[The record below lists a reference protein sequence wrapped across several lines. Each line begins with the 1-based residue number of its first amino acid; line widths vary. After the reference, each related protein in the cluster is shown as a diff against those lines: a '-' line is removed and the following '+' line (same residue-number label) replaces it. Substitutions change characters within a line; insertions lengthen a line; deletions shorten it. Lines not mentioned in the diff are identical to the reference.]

1 MSGETIKQLALS
13 MKVPVDRLLTQ
24 LGQAGMSFSDP
35 EQVISSTEKMKLLGF
50 LRRSHGK
57 DAPAEGE
64 SDSPRQITLKRSTRG
79 ELKLPTAG
87 GRGATAAKT
96 VNVEVR
102 AKRTYV
108 KRSVIAEEAN
118 GDVEREDAVRKLQ
131 ESHEQREHEE
141 AERAESDRLR
151 QEEAQQR
158 AEEAQQRAEEA
169 QRQQEAEAEQRRQ
182 QAQAEAAAQANAQQ
196 AADPGH
202 ASVPAAESVSAPV
215 AAEPTG
221 KGKAPVAEPTPPQR
235 VDHSVFGMIVPTIH
249 EPRRR
254 EKKVVITPAPVVA
267 PVRPA
272 APAAAAPAAS
282 TGAPNRAGGAG
293 STGAPHRAGGAASTG
308 APNRAGGNA
317 PANAGAGAP
326 NANANKP
333 RHGRDR
339 DEGPGGKRFAGGEL
353 HLSDAD
359 RARRSNKRGKPG
371 KGSGREVSRGG
382 SSSASAGAHGFSRPT
397 APVVREVVVGDNNV
411 VADLAQKMAVKGS
424 EVVKAL
430 FKMGV
435 MATINQTID
444 HDTAVLVIEELG
456 HTPVAA
462 SENNAEATLAA
473 HTQNAELEGEKK
485 PRPPVVTIMGHVD
498 HGKTSLLDYIRRTK
512 VASGE
517 AGGITQHIGAY
528 HVETPKGVI
537 TFLDTPGHAA
547 FTSMRARGA
556 QSTDI
561 VVLVVAADDGV
572 MPQTAEAV
580 QHARAAKVP
589 IIVALNKMDKTDANP
604 DHVKQ
609 GLGNLQVI
617 PEEWGGDTPFVPVS
631 AKTGMGIEALLDA
644 ISVQAE
650 VMELKAVEDGPAS
663 GVVIESSL
671 DRGRGPVATVLVQ
684 QGTLK
689 RGDFVVCGI
698 EYGRM
703 RALIDEGGKQVQ
715 EAGPSIPV
723 QVLGLS
729 GVPESGDDFVVV
741 ADERLA
747 REVAAERH
755 LKRRETRMVSKA
767 NRLEDIMALMSQG
780 VEQQTLNILV
790 KADVQGSVQALRESL
805 SQIGNENVKV
815 NVIAAGVGG
824 ITESDATLAA
834 ASKALVIGFNVR
846 ADASARKVID
856 TSGLDVRYFSIIYD
870 VIDQVKQAASGLL
883 GKEVH
888 EEIIGVAQV
897 REVFRSSKFGAVAGC
912 MIIEGTVKRSK
923 PIRVLRDNTVVFQGE
938 LESLRRFKEL
948 VDEVRNGM
956 ECGIAVKQYND
967 VKVGDQIECFER
979 IEVARTL

>member
-1 MSGETIKQLALS
+1 MSDVTIKQLAQVLG
-13 MKVPVDRLLTQ
+13 MPVDKLLTQ
-24 LGQAGMSFSDP
+24 LGEAGMKFSDS
-35 EQVISSTEKMKLLGF
+35 EQVISSTEKVKLLGF
-50 LRRSHGK
+50 LRRTHGK
-57 DAPAEGE
+57 VDAAPEADD
-64 SDSPRQITLKRSTRG
+64 SSPRQITLKRRKIS
-79 ELKLPTAG
+79 ELKVATPG
-87 GRGATAAKT
+87 GRGAPSSAKT

-108 KRSVIAEEAN
+108 KRSVIAEEASAEP
-118 GDVEREDAVRKLQ
+118 EREDALRKLH
-131 ESHEQREHEE
+131 ESQQQREHEE
-141 AERAESDRLR
+141 TERADVDRR
-151 QEEAQQR
+151 RHEEARLR
-158 AEEAQQRAEEA
+158 AEEDAR
-169 QRQQEAEAEQRRQ
+169 REAEAERARLE
-182 QAQAEAAAQANAQQ
+182 AIAAAEAAAAEAEAEEQPVEEDAPESIEAETVES
-196 AADPGH
+196 DDK
-202 ASVPAAESVSAPV
+202 ASPEASSV
-215 AAEPTG
+215 
-221 KGKAPVAEPTPPQR
+221 QR
-235 VDHSVFGMIVPTIH
+235 IDQKSLGMILPRIH
-249 EPRRR
+249 EPRKR
-254 EKKVVITPAPVVA
+254 EKKPVVA
-267 PVRPA
+267 PV
-272 APAAAAPAAS
+272 AAAPA
-282 TGAPNRAGGAG
+282 P
-293 STGAPHRAGGAASTG
+293 
-308 APNRAGGNA
+308 A
-317 PANAGAGAP
+317 PAPAPSAGDANRGGKARHGA
-326 NANANKP
+326 
-333 RHGRDR
+333 GRDR
-339 DEGPGGKRFAGGEL
+339 DEGPGGKRFAAGEL
-353 HLSDAD
+353 HLSEAD
-359 RARRSNKRGKPG
+359 RARRSSKRGKPG
-371 KGSGREVSRGG
+371 KGAGREMTRGG
-382 SSSASAGAHGFSRPT
+382 GPAAGGAHAFSRPT
-397 APVVREVVVGDNNV
+397 APVVREVVVGDANV
-411 VADLAQKMAVKGS
+411 VAELAQKMAVKGS

-444 HDTAVLVIEELG
+444 HDTAVLVVEELG
-456 HTPVAA
+456 HTPVDA
-462 SENNAEATLAA
+462 NQNDAESALAA
-473 HTQNAELEGEKK
+473 HTQNAELDGERST
-485 PRPPVVTIMGHVD
+485 RPPVVTIMGHVD

-572 MPQTAEAV
+572 MPQTIEAV

-589 IIVALNKMDKTDANP
+589 LIVAVNKMDKSDANP

-609 GLGNLQVI
+609 GLGNLEVI

-631 AKTGMGIEALLDA
+631 AKTGMGIDDLLDA

-650 VMELKAVEDGPAS
+650 VMELTAVHDGPAS
-663 GVVIESSL
+663 GVVIESAL

-703 RALIDEGGKQVQ
+703 RALVDETGKTVQ

-729 GVPESGDDFVVV
+729 GVPEAGDDFVAV

-747 REVAAERH
+747 REVAAERQ

-767 NRLEDIMALMSQG
+767 NRLEDIMAQMGQAT
-780 VEQQTLNILV
+780 EQQTLNILV

-834 ASKALVIGFNVR
+834 ASKALIIGFNVR
-846 ADASARKVID
+846 ADASARKVIE

-883 GKEVH
+883 GVEVR

-897 REVFRSSKFGAVAGC
+897 RDVFRSSKFGAVAGC
-912 MIIEGTVKRSK
+912 MVTEGTVKRSK
-923 PIRVLRDNTVVFQGE
+923 PIRVLRNNTVIFQGE

>member
-1 MSGETIKQLALS
+1 MSDVTIKQLAQVLS
-13 MKVPVDRLLTQ
+13 MPVDKLLTQ
-24 LGQAGMSFSDP
+24 LSEAGMPFSDP
-35 EQVISSTEKMKLLGF
+35 EQVISSTEKVKLLGF
-50 LRRSHGK
+50 LRRTHGK
-57 DAPAEGE
+57 SEATVEADD
-64 SDSPRQITLKRSTRG
+64 SSPRQITLKRRKVS
-79 ELKLPTAG
+79 ELKVATPG
-87 GRGATAAKT
+87 GRGAAAAKT

-108 KRSVIAEEAN
+108 KRSVIAEEAS
-118 GDVEREDAVRKLQ
+118 GDATREDAVRKLQ
-131 ESHEQREHEE
+131 ESQHQRDHEE
-141 AERAESDRLR
+141 NERLEIERRR
-151 QEEAQQR
+151 Q
-158 AEEAQQRAEEA
+158 
-169 QRQQEAEAEQRRQ
+169 AEAEQRAEQERL
-182 QAQAEAAAQANAQQ
+182 QAEAAERERQQ
-196 AADPGH
+196 AEAEALAAQERAREADE
-202 ASVPAAESVSAPV
+202 AAMRESQAPAAE
-215 AAEPTG
+215 AEPAAVPAPTRAD
-221 KGKAPVAEPTPPQR
+221 KTPVIMPTQKIDPKAL
-235 VDHSVFGMIVPTIH
+235 GMILPRIH

-254 EKKVVITPAPVVA
+254 EPKPVAVPAPAPAPAPVAA
-267 PVRPA
+267 PAPA
-272 APAAAAPAAS
+272 QAPARAAGAPAPAAA
-282 TGAPNRAGGAG
+282 NAG
-293 STGAPHRAGGAASTG
+293 
-308 APNRAGGNA
+308 A
-317 PANAGAGAP
+317 PANADAR
-326 NANANKP
+326 NKP
-333 RHGRDR
+333 RHGGGGGGRDR
-339 DEGPGGKRFAGGEL
+339 DEGPGGKRFASGEL
-353 HLSDAD
+353 HLSEAD
-359 RARRSNKRGKPG
+359 RARRSSKRGKPG
-371 KGSGREVSRGG
+371 KGGNSRDNFRGG
-382 SSSASAGAHGFSRPT
+382 GTQAASGTHGFSRPT
-397 APVVREVVVGDNNV
+397 APVVREVVIGDNNV
-411 VADLAQKMAVKGS
+411 VAELANKMAVKGS

-444 HDTAVLVIEELG
+444 HDPAVLVVEELG
-456 HTPVAA
+456 HKPVDV
-462 SENNAEATLAA
+462 SQDNAEAALAA
-473 HTQNAELEGEKK
+473 HTQNAELEGEKVA
-485 PRPPVVTIMGHVD
+485 RPPVVTIMGHVD

-561 VVLVVAADDGV
+561 VVVVVAADDGV

-589 IIVALNKMDKTDANP
+589 LIVAVNKMDKSDANP

-609 GLGNLQVI
+609 GLGVLEVI

-631 AKTGMGIEALLDA
+631 AKTGMGIDELLDA

-650 VMELKAVEDGPAS
+650 VMELTAVEDGPAS

-703 RALIDEGGKQVQ
+703 RALVDENGKTVQ
-715 EAGPSIPV
+715 SAGPSIPV

-747 REVAAERH
+747 REVAAERQ

-767 NRLEDIMALMSQG
+767 NRLEDIMAQMSQG
-780 VEQQTLNILV
+780 AEQQTLNILV

-856 TSGLDVRYFSIIYD
+856 TAGLDVRYFSIIYD

-883 GKEVH
+883 GMEVR
-888 EEIIGVAQV
+888 EEIIGIAQV
-897 REVFRSSKFGAVAGC
+897 RDVFRSSKFGAVAGC
-912 MIIEGTVKRSK
+912 MVTEGFVKRSK
-923 PIRVLRDNTVVFQGE
+923 PIRVLRDNVVVFQGE
-938 LESLRRFKEL
+938 LESLRRFKDL

>member
-1 MSGETIKQLALS
+1 MSDVTIKQLA
-13 MKVPVDRLLTQ
+13 KVLGMPVDKL
-24 LGQAGMSFSDP
+24 LGQLAEAGMKFSDP
-35 EQVISSTEKMKLLGF
+35 EQVISSTEKVKLLGF
-50 LRRSHGK
+50 LRRTHGK
-57 DAPAEGE
+57 AEE
-64 SDSPRQITLKRSTRG
+64 TAEAEDSAPRQITLKRRKVS
-79 ELKLPTAG
+79 ELKVATPGA
-87 GRGATAAKT
+87 RGATGAKT

-108 KRSVIAEEAN
+108 KRSVIAEEA
-118 GDVEREDAVRKLQ
+118 GADVEREDAVRKLQ
-131 ESHEQREHEE
+131 ESHQQREHEE
-141 AERAESDRLR
+141 AERVEAERRR
-151 QEEAQQR
+151 QDEAQQR
-158 AEEAQQRAEEA
+158 AEAEQRKL
-169 QRQQEAEAEQRRQ
+169 AEAEQRRL
-182 QAQAEAAAQANAQQ
+182 QAEAEAAAQAE
-196 AADPGH
+196 
-202 ASVPAAESVSAPV
+202 AAEAEVTEEVREEEPAVVESAPQ
-215 AAEPTG
+215 AEVVTL
-221 KGKAPVAEPTPPQR
+221 KDKAAPVQQTVQKIDPK
-235 VDHSVFGMIVPTIH
+235 SLGMILPRIH

-254 EKKVVITPAPVVA
+254 EKLVVPP
-267 PVRPA
+267 P
-272 APAAAAPAAS
+272 AAAPAP
-282 TGAPNRAGGAG
+282 AP
-293 STGAPHRAGGAASTG
+293 APAPTPVKAATTAAAPAPAAS
-308 APNRAGGNA
+308 ADANR
-317 PANAGAGAP
+317 
-326 NANANKP
+326 NKP
-333 RHGRDR
+333 KHGRDR
-339 DEGPGGKRFAGGEL
+339 DEGPGGKRFAAGEL

-359 RARRSNKRGKPG
+359 RARRSSKRGKPG
-371 KGSGREVSRGG
+371 KGGQREAVRGG
-382 SSSASAGAHGFSRPT
+382 HSAAAGAHGFSRPT
-397 APVVREVVVGDNNV
+397 APVVREVVIGDANV
-411 VADLAQKMAVKGS
+411 VAELAQKMAVKGS

-444 HDTAVLVIEELG
+444 HDTAVLVVEELG

-462 SENNAEATLAA
+462 SNDNAEATLAA
-473 HTQNAELEGEKK
+473 HTQSAELEGEKM

-589 IIVALNKMDKTDANP
+589 LIVAVNKMDKSDANP

-609 GLGNLQVI
+609 GLGNLEVI

-631 AKTGMGIEALLDA
+631 AKTGMGIDALLDA

-650 VMELKAVEDGPAS
+650 VMELTAVEDGPAS

-703 RALIDEGGKQVQ
+703 RALVDENGKTVQ

-747 REVAAERH
+747 REVAAERQ

-780 VEQQTLNILV
+780 AEQQTLNILV

-856 TSGLDVRYFSIIYD
+856 TAGLDVRYFSIIYD

-883 GKEVH
+883 GKEVR

-912 MIIEGTVKRSK
+912 MVIEGTVKRSK

-938 LESLRRFKEL
+938 LESLRRFKDL
-948 VDEVRNGM
+948 VDDVRNGM

>member
-1 MSGETIKQLALS
+1 MSDVTIKQLAQVLG
-13 MKVPVDRLLTQ
+13 MPVDKLLTQ
-24 LGQAGMSFSDP
+24 LGEAGMKFSDS
-35 EQVISSTEKMKLLGF
+35 EQVISSTEKVKLLGF
-50 LRRSHGK
+50 LRRTHGK
-57 DAPAEGE
+57 VDAAPEADD
-64 SDSPRQITLKRSTRG
+64 SSPRQITLKRRKIS
-79 ELKLPTAG
+79 ELKVATPG
-87 GRGATAAKT
+87 GRGAPSSAKT

-108 KRSVIAEEAN
+108 KRSVIAEEASAEP
-118 GDVEREDAVRKLQ
+118 EREDALRKLH
-131 ESHEQREHEE
+131 ESQQQREHEE
-141 AERAESDRLR
+141 TERADVDRR
-151 QEEAQQR
+151 RHEEARLR
-158 AEEAQQRAEEA
+158 AEEDAR
-169 QRQQEAEAEQRRQ
+169 REAEAERARLE
-182 QAQAEAAAQANAQQ
+182 AIAAAEAAAAEAEAEEQPVEEDAPESIEAETVES
-196 AADPGH
+196 DDK
-202 ASVPAAESVSAPV
+202 ASPEASSV
-215 AAEPTG
+215 
-221 KGKAPVAEPTPPQR
+221 QR
-235 VDHSVFGMIVPTIH
+235 IDQKSLGMILPRIH
-249 EPRRR
+249 EPRKR
-254 EKKVVITPAPVVA
+254 EKKPVVA
-267 PVRPA
+267 PV
-272 APAAAAPAAS
+272 AAAPA
-282 TGAPNRAGGAG
+282 P
-293 STGAPHRAGGAASTG
+293 
-308 APNRAGGNA
+308 A
-317 PANAGAGAP
+317 PAPAPSAGDANRGGKARHGA
-326 NANANKP
+326 
-333 RHGRDR
+333 GRDR
-339 DEGPGGKRFAGGEL
+339 DEGPGGKRFAAGEL
-353 HLSDAD
+353 HLSEAD
-359 RARRSNKRGKPG
+359 RARRSSKRGKPG
-371 KGSGREVSRGG
+371 KGAGREMTRGG
-382 SSSASAGAHGFSRPT
+382 GPAAGGAHAFSRPT
-397 APVVREVVVGDNNV
+397 APVVREVVVGDANV
-411 VADLAQKMAVKGS
+411 VAELAQKMAVKGS

-444 HDTAVLVIEELG
+444 HDTAVLVVEELG
-456 HTPVAA
+456 HTPVDA
-462 SENNAEATLAA
+462 NQNDAESALAA
-473 HTQNAELEGEKK
+473 HTQNAELDGERST
-485 PRPPVVTIMGHVD
+485 RPPVVTIMGHVD

-572 MPQTAEAV
+572 MPQTIEAV

-589 IIVALNKMDKTDANP
+589 LIVAVNKMDKSDANP

-609 GLGNLQVI
+609 GLGNLEVI

-631 AKTGMGIEALLDA
+631 AKTGMGIDDLLDA

-650 VMELKAVEDGPAS
+650 VMELTAVHDGPAS
-663 GVVIESSL
+663 GVVIESAL

-703 RALIDEGGKQVQ
+703 RALVDETGKTVQ

-729 GVPESGDDFVVV
+729 GVPEAGDDFVAV

-747 REVAAERH
+747 REVAAERQ

-767 NRLEDIMALMSQG
+767 NRLEDIMAQMGQAT
-780 VEQQTLNILV
+780 EQQTLNILV

-834 ASKALVIGFNVR
+834 ASKALIIGFNVR
-846 ADASARKVID
+846 ADASARKVIE

-883 GKEVH
+883 GVEVR

-897 REVFRSSKFGAVAGC
+897 RDVFRSSKFGAVAGC
-912 MIIEGTVKRSK
+912 MVVEGTVKRSK
-923 PIRVLRDNTVVFQGE
+923 PIRVLRNNTVIFQGE
-938 LESLRRFKEL
+938 LESLRRFKDL
-948 VDEVRNGM
+948 VDEVRSGM

>member
-1 MSGETIKQLALS
+1 MSGETIKQLAQS

-24 LGQAGMSFSDP
+24 LSQAGMSFSDP
-35 EQVISSTEKMKLLGF
+35 EQIISSTEKMKLLGF

-57 DAPAEGE
+57 EVPAEGE
-64 SDSPRQITLKRSTRG
+64 SASPRQITLKRSTRG
-79 ELKLPTAG
+79 ELKLSTPGA
-87 GRGATAAKT
+87 RGASAGAKT

-108 KRSVIAEEAN
+108 KRSVIAEEA
-118 GDVEREDAVRKLQ
+118 GSDVEREEAVRKLH
-131 ESHEQREHEE
+131 ESQQQREHEE
-141 AERAESDRLR
+141 HERLEADRR
-151 QEEAQQR
+151 RHEEAQLR
-158 AEEAQQRAEEA
+158 AEEAERQREAEEA
-169 QRQQEAEAEQRRQ
+169 HRRSLAEAEAAAAA
-182 QAQAEAAAQANAQQ
+182 AQAEAQQ
-196 AADPGH
+196 VADR
-202 ASVPAAESVSAPV
+202 ARAETSPAAEPV
-215 AAEPTG
+215 AAPAVEP
-221 KGKAPVAEPTPPQR
+221 KEKAPVAEAAPTQR

-254 EKKVVITPAPVVA
+254 EKKVIVPASPAPKPA
-267 PVRPA
+267 P
-272 APAAAAPAAS
+272 AAAPAAS
-282 TGAPNRAGGAG
+282 AATRHGPAA
-293 STGAPHRAGGAASTG
+293 SGGAAPANGT
-308 APNRAGGNA
+308 ANA
-317 PANAGAGAP
+317 PAGDSR
-326 NANANKP
+326 NKA

-339 DEGPGGKRFAGGEL
+339 DDTAGGKRFAGGEL
-353 HLSDAD
+353 HLSEAD
-359 RARRSNKRGKPG
+359 RARRSSKRGKPG
-371 KGSGREVSRGG
+371 KGPSRDVPRGG
-382 SSSASAGAHGFSRPT
+382 ASVGGSGPHGFTRPT
-397 APVVREVVVGDNNV
+397 AAVVREVVVSDNNV
-411 VADLAQKMAVKGS
+411 VADLANKMAVKGS

-444 HDTAVLVIEELG
+444 HDTAVLVVEELG
-456 HTPVAA
+456 HKAVAV
-462 SENNAEATLAA
+462 SENNAEAALAA

-498 HGKTSLLDYIRRTK
+498 HGKTSTLDYIRRTK

-580 QHARAAKVP
+580 KHARAAKVP
-589 IIVALNKMDKTDANP
+589 LIVALNKMDKADANP

-609 GLGNLQVI
+609 GLGNLEVI
-617 PEEWGGDTPFVPVS
+617 PEEWGGDTPFVPIS
-631 AKTGMGIEALLDA
+631 AKTGMGIDDLLDA

-650 VMELKAVEDGPAS
+650 VMELTAVEDGPAS

-703 RALIDEGGKQVQ
+703 RALIDENGKTVQ

-729 GVPESGDDFVVV
+729 GVPEAGDDFVVV

-747 REVAAERH
+747 REVAAERQ

-767 NRLEDIMALMSQG
+767 NRLEDIMAQMAQG
-780 VEQQTLNILV
+780 AEQQTLNILV

-805 SQIGNENVKV
+805 SAIGNENVKV

-883 GKEVH
+883 GKEVR

-912 MIIEGTVKRSK
+912 MVIEGTVKRSK

-938 LESLRRFKEL
+938 LESLRRFKDL

>member
-1 MSGETIKQLALS
+1 MSDITIKQLAQLVG
-13 MKVPVDRLLTQ
+13 KPVDKLLSQ
-24 LGQAGMSFSDP
+24 LAEAGMNFSDP
-35 EQVISSTEKMKLLGF
+35 EQVVSSTEKVKLLGF

-57 DAPAEGE
+57 SELDAEAV
-64 SDSPRQITLKRSTRG
+64 DSAPRQVTLKRRTVG
-79 ELKLPTAG
+79 ELKVSTPG
-87 GRGATAAKT
+87 GRGAAPTAKT
-96 VNVEVR
+96 VSVEVR

-108 KRSVIAEEAN
+108 KRSVIAEEAS
-118 GDVEREDAVRKLQ
+118 VEPEREEAVRKLA
-131 ESHEQREHEE
+131 ESREQRAQEE
-141 AERAESDRLR
+141 QGRRDAEQRK
-151 QEEAQQR
+151 QEAQQR
-158 AEEAQQRAEEA
+158 ALEEQQRAQEEA
-169 QRQQEAEAEQRRQ
+169 EERRRQAEAEA
-182 QAQAEAAAQANAQQ
+182 A
-196 AADPGH
+196 
-202 ASVPAAESVSAPV
+202 V
-215 AAEPTG
+215 AAEAESAGEPE
-221 KGKAPVAEPTPPQR
+221 AVAEPAPEADEPAAPASSAASAVEEVAAPVVQR
-235 VDHSVFGMIVPTIH
+235 LDTRGLGMIVPQVH
-249 EPRRR
+249 EPRKR
-254 EKKVVITPAPVVA
+254 EKLVKPAPAPAPAPAPVRA
-267 PVRPA
+267 A
-272 APAAAAPAAS
+272 APAAAGDARGKA
-282 TGAPNRAGGAG
+282 RHGG
-293 STGAPHRAGGAASTG
+293 
-308 APNRAGGNA
+308 
-317 PANAGAGAP
+317 
-326 NANANKP
+326 
-333 RHGRDR
+333 GRDR
-339 DEGPGGKRFAGGEL
+339 DDVPGGKRFAAGEL

-359 RARRSNKRGKPG
+359 RARRSSGKRGKPV
-371 KGSGREVSRGG
+371 KGGAREAVRGG
-382 SSSASAGAHGFSRPT
+382 SPAGGAHGFTRPT
-397 APVVREVVVGDNNV
+397 AAVVRDVLVGDANV
-411 VADLAQKMAVKGS
+411 VAELAQKMAVKGS

-444 HDTAVLVIEELG
+444 RDTATLVVEELG
-456 HTPVAA
+456 HKVVESNA
-462 SENNAEATLAA
+462 NDAEAALAA
-473 HTQNAELEGEKK
+473 HTQSVELEGEKQ

-547 FTSMRARGA
+547 FTAMRARGA

-580 QHARAAKVP
+580 KHAQAAKVP
-589 IIVALNKMDKTDANP
+589 LIVALNKMDKSDANP

-609 GLGNLQVI
+609 GLGNLEVI
-617 PEEWGGDTPFVPVS
+617 PEEWGGETPFVPVS
-631 AKTGMGIEALLDA
+631 AKTGMGIDTLLDA

-650 VMELKAVEDGPAS
+650 VMELTAVVDGAAS

-671 DRGRGPVATVLVQ
+671 DKGRGPVATVLVQ

-703 RALIDEGGKQVQ
+703 RALIDETGKTVQ

-729 GVPESGDDFVVV
+729 GVPEAGDDFVVV
-741 ADERLA
+741 ADEKLA
-747 REVAAERH
+747 KQVAAERQ
-755 LKRRETRMVSKA
+755 LRRRETRMVSKA
-767 NRLEDIMALMSQG
+767 NRLEDIMAQMGQG
-780 VEQQTLNILV
+780 AGQQTLNILV
-790 KADVQGSVQALRESL
+790 KADVQGSVEALRESL
-805 SQIGNENVKV
+805 SAIGNENVKV

-856 TSGLDVRYFSIIYD
+856 TAGLDVRYFSIIYD

-883 GKEVH
+883 GVEIR
-888 EEIIGVAQV
+888 EEILGIAQV

-912 MIIEGTVKRSK
+912 MVTEGHVKRSK
-923 PIRVLRDNTVVFQGE
+923 PIRVLRDNTVVFEGE
-938 LESLRRFKEL
+938 LESLRRFKDL

>member
-1 MSGETIKQLALS
+1 MSDVTIKQLA
-13 MKVPVDRLLTQ
+13 KVLGMPVDKL
-24 LGQAGMSFSDP
+24 LGQLSEAGMKFSDP
-35 EQVISSTEKMKLLGF
+35 EQIISSTEKVKLLGF
-50 LRRSHGK
+50 LRRTHGK
-57 DAPAEGE
+57 GELAAAE
-64 SDSPRQITLKRSTRG
+64 SDDSSPRQITLKRRKVS
-79 ELKLPTAG
+79 ELKVATPGA
-87 GRGATAAKT
+87 RGAAGAKT

-108 KRSVIAEEAN
+108 KRSVIAEEA
-118 GDVEREDAVRKLQ
+118 GSDVEREDAVRKLQ
-131 ESHEQREHEE
+131 ESQQQRDHEE
-141 AERAESDRLR
+141 NERLEADRRR
-151 QEEAQQR
+151 QEEASQR
-158 AEEAQQRAEEA
+158 EAEA
-169 QRQQEAEAEQRRQ
+169 QRQREAEEEQRRQ
-182 QAQAEAAAQANAQQ
+182 QAAEAEATARAHEQAQRAAAEAAAPEPVEA
-196 AADPGH
+196 P
-202 ASVPAAESVSAPV
+202 VEAAEKAA
-215 AAEPTG
+215 AAEP
-221 KGKAPVAEPTPPQR
+221 AVQR
-235 VDHSVFGMIVPTIH
+235 IDHSSLGMIVPTIH

-254 EKKVVITPAPVVA
+254 EKKVVITPAPAASKPAATAA
-267 PVRPA
+267 PVANRPGPA
-272 APAAAAPAAS
+272 AAGAAAPAA
-282 TGAPNRAGGAG
+282 
-293 STGAPHRAGGAASTG
+293 GAAGDS
-308 APNRAGGNA
+308 R
-317 PANAGAGAP
+317 
-326 NANANKP
+326 NKA

-339 DEGPGGKRFAGGEL
+339 DDTPGGKRFAAGEL
-353 HLSDAD
+353 HLSEAD
-359 RARRSNKRGKPG
+359 RARRSSNKRGKPG
-371 KGSGREVSRGG
+371 KGPNRDVPRGG
-382 SSSASAGAHGFSRPT
+382 SPASSGPHGFTRPT
-397 APVVREVVVGDNNV
+397 AAVVREVVVGDNNV
-411 VADLAQKMAVKGS
+411 VADLANKMAVKGS

-444 HDTAVLVIEELG
+444 HDTAVLVVEELG
-456 HTPVAA
+456 HKAVAA
-462 SENNAEATLAA
+462 SENNAEAALAA

-498 HGKTSLLDYIRRTK
+498 HGKTSTLDYIRRTK

-589 IIVALNKMDKTDANP
+589 LIVALNKMDKSDANP

-609 GLGNLQVI
+609 GLGNLEVI
-617 PEEWGGDTPFVPVS
+617 PEEWGGDTPFVPIS
-631 AKTGMGIEALLDA
+631 AKTGMGIDDLLDA
-644 ISVQAE
+644 ILVQAE
-650 VMELKAVEDGPAS
+650 VMELTAVEDGPAS

-703 RALIDEGGKQVQ
+703 RALIDENGKTVQ

-747 REVAAERH
+747 REVAAERQ

-767 NRLEDIMALMSQG
+767 NRLEDIMAQMGQG
-780 VEQQTLNILV
+780 AEQQTLNILV

-883 GKEVH
+883 GKEVR
-888 EEIIGVAQV
+888 EEIIGIAQV

-912 MIIEGTVKRSK
+912 MVTEGTVKRSK

-938 LESLRRFKEL
+938 LESLRRFKDL

>member
-1 MSGETIKQLALS
+1 MSDVTIKQLA
-13 MKVPVDRLLTQ
+13 KVLGMPVDKL
-24 LGQAGMSFSDP
+24 LGQLAEAGMKFSDP
-35 EQVISSTEKMKLLGF
+35 EQIISSTEKVKLLGF
-50 LRRSHGK
+50 LRRTHGK
-57 DAPAEGE
+57 GELAATE
-64 SDSPRQITLKRSTRG
+64 SDDSSPRQITLKRRKVS
-79 ELKLPTAG
+79 ELKVATPGA
-87 GRGATAAKT
+87 RGAAGAKT

-108 KRSVIAEEAN
+108 KRSVIAEEA
-118 GDVEREDAVRKLQ
+118 GSDVEREDAVRKLQ
-131 ESHEQREHEE
+131 ESQQQRDHEENERLEADRRRQEDAHQRE
-141 AERAESDRLR
+141 A
-151 QEEAQQR
+151 
-158 AEEAQQRAEEA
+158 EA
-169 QRQQEAEAEQRRQ
+169 QRQREAEEEQRRQ
-182 QAQAEAAAQANAQQ
+182 QQAAEAEAAVRAHEQAQR
-196 AADPGH
+196 AAV
-202 ASVPAAESVSAPV
+202 AETAAPESVEAPLEASEKSA
-215 AAEPTG
+215 AAVVEP
-221 KGKAPVAEPTPPQR
+221 AVQR
-235 VDHSVFGMIVPTIH
+235 IDHSSLGMIVPTIH

-254 EKKVVITPAPVVA
+254 EKKVVITPAPAASKTA
-267 PVRPA
+267 PAGTKPAPGTAPAANRPA
-272 APAAAAPAAS
+272 QAAAGAAAPAAGA
-282 TGAPNRAGGAG
+282 TGDSR
-293 STGAPHRAGGAASTG
+293 
-308 APNRAGGNA
+308 
-317 PANAGAGAP
+317 
-326 NANANKP
+326 NKA

-339 DEGPGGKRFAGGEL
+339 DDTPGGKRFAAGEL

-359 RARRSNKRGKPG
+359 RARRSNNKRGKPG
-371 KGSGREVSRGG
+371 KGPNRDAPRGG
-382 SSSASAGAHGFSRPT
+382 SPASSGPHGFTRPT
-397 APVVREVVVGDNNV
+397 AAVVREVVIGDNNV
-411 VADLAQKMAVKGS
+411 VADLANKMAVKGS

-444 HDTAVLVIEELG
+444 HDTAVLVVEELG
-456 HTPVAA
+456 HTPVAV
-462 SENNAEATLAA
+462 SENNAEAALAA

-498 HGKTSLLDYIRRTK
+498 HGKTSTLDYIRRTK

-589 IIVALNKMDKTDANP
+589 LIVALNKMDKSDANP

-609 GLGNLQVI
+609 GLGNLEVI
-617 PEEWGGDTPFVPVS
+617 PEEWGGDTPFVPIS
-631 AKTGMGIEALLDA
+631 AKTGMGIDDLLDA
-644 ISVQAE
+644 ILVQAE
-650 VMELKAVEDGPAS
+650 VMELTAVEDGPAS

-703 RALIDEGGKQVQ
+703 RALIDENGKTVQ

-747 REVAAERH
+747 REVAAERQ

-767 NRLEDIMALMSQG
+767 NRLEDIMAQMGQG
-780 VEQQTLNILV
+780 AEQQTLNILV

-883 GKEVH
+883 GKEVR

-912 MIIEGTVKRSK
+912 MVIEGTVKRSK

>member
-1 MSGETIKQLALS
+1 
-13 MKVPVDRLLTQ
+13 
-24 LGQAGMSFSDP
+24 
-35 EQVISSTEKMKLLGF
+35 
-50 LRRSHGK
+50 
-57 DAPAEGE
+57 
-64 SDSPRQITLKRSTRG
+64 
-79 ELKLPTAG
+79 
-87 GRGATAAKT
+87 
-96 VNVEVR
+96 
-102 AKRTYV
+102 
-108 KRSVIAEEAN
+108 
-118 GDVEREDAVRKLQ
+118 
-131 ESHEQREHEE
+131 
-141 AERAESDRLR
+141 
-151 QEEAQQR
+151 
-158 AEEAQQRAEEA
+158 
-169 QRQQEAEAEQRRQ
+169 
-182 QAQAEAAAQANAQQ
+182 
-196 AADPGH
+196 
-202 ASVPAAESVSAPV
+202 
-215 AAEPTG
+215 
-221 KGKAPVAEPTPPQR
+221 
-235 VDHSVFGMIVPTIH
+235 
-249 EPRRR
+249 
-254 EKKVVITPAPVVA
+254 
-267 PVRPA
+267 
-272 APAAAAPAAS
+272 
-282 TGAPNRAGGAG
+282 
-293 STGAPHRAGGAASTG
+293 
-308 APNRAGGNA
+308 
-317 PANAGAGAP
+317 
-326 NANANKP
+326 
-333 RHGRDR
+333 
-339 DEGPGGKRFAGGEL
+339 
-353 HLSDAD
+353 
-359 RARRSNKRGKPG
+359 
-371 KGSGREVSRGG
+371 
-382 SSSASAGAHGFSRPT
+382 
-397 APVVREVVVGDNNV
+397 
-411 VADLAQKMAVKGS
+411 
-424 EVVKAL
+424 
-430 FKMGV
+430 
-435 MATINQTID
+435 
-444 HDTAVLVIEELG
+444 
-456 HTPVAA
+456 
-462 SENNAEATLAA
+462 
-473 HTQNAELEGEKK
+473 
-485 PRPPVVTIMGHVD
+485 VVTIMGHVD

-547 FTSMRARGA
+547 FTAMRARGA

-589 IIVALNKMDKTDANP
+589 LIVALNKMDKSDANP

-609 GLGNLQVI
+609 GLGNLEVI

-631 AKTGMGIEALLDA
+631 AKTGMGIDDLLDA
-644 ISVQAE
+644 ILVQAE
-650 VMELKAVEDGPAS
+650 VMELTAVEDGPAS

-703 RALIDEGGKQVQ
+703 RALIDETGKTVP

-729 GVPESGDDFVVV
+729 GVPEAGDDFVVV

-747 REVAAERH
+747 RQVAAERQQ
-755 LKRRETRMVSKA
+755 KRRETRLVSKA
-767 NRLEDIMALMSQG
+767 NRLEDIMAQMGQG
-780 VEQQTLNILV
+780 AEQQTLNILV
-790 KADVQGSVQALRESL
+790 KADVQGSVEALRESL

-856 TSGLDVRYFSIIYD
+856 TAGLDVRYFSIIYD

-883 GKEVH
+883 GKEVR

-912 MIIEGTVKRSK
+912 MVVEGTVKRSK
-923 PIRVLRDNTVVFQGE
+923 PIRVLRDNTVIFQGE
-938 LESLRRFKEL
+938 LESLRRFKDL
-948 VDEVRNGM
+948 VDEVRSGM

>member
-1 MSGETIKQLALS
+1 
-13 MKVPVDRLLTQ
+13 
-24 LGQAGMSFSDP
+24 
-35 EQVISSTEKMKLLGF
+35 
-50 LRRSHGK
+50 
-57 DAPAEGE
+57 
-64 SDSPRQITLKRSTRG
+64 
-79 ELKLPTAG
+79 
-87 GRGATAAKT
+87 
-96 VNVEVR
+96 
-102 AKRTYV
+102 
-108 KRSVIAEEAN
+108 
-118 GDVEREDAVRKLQ
+118 
-131 ESHEQREHEE
+131 
-141 AERAESDRLR
+141 
-151 QEEAQQR
+151 
-158 AEEAQQRAEEA
+158 
-169 QRQQEAEAEQRRQ
+169 
-182 QAQAEAAAQANAQQ
+182 
-196 AADPGH
+196 
-202 ASVPAAESVSAPV
+202 
-215 AAEPTG
+215 
-221 KGKAPVAEPTPPQR
+221 
-235 VDHSVFGMIVPTIH
+235 
-249 EPRRR
+249 
-254 EKKVVITPAPVVA
+254 
-267 PVRPA
+267 
-272 APAAAAPAAS
+272 
-282 TGAPNRAGGAG
+282 
-293 STGAPHRAGGAASTG
+293 
-308 APNRAGGNA
+308 
-317 PANAGAGAP
+317 
-326 NANANKP
+326 
-333 RHGRDR
+333 
-339 DEGPGGKRFAGGEL
+339 
-353 HLSDAD
+353 
-359 RARRSNKRGKPG
+359 
-371 KGSGREVSRGG
+371 
-382 SSSASAGAHGFSRPT
+382 
-397 APVVREVVVGDNNV
+397 
-411 VADLAQKMAVKGS
+411 
-424 EVVKAL
+424 
-430 FKMGV
+430 

-444 HDTAVLVIEELG
+444 RDTAMLVVEELG
-456 HTPVAA
+456 HKAVEA
-462 SENNAEATLAA
+462 SEQGAEAALAA
-473 HTQNAELEGEKK
+473 HTQSVELEGERES
-485 PRPPVVTIMGHVD
+485 RPPVVTIMGHVD

-547 FTSMRARGA
+547 FTAMRARGA

-572 MPQTAEAV
+572 MPQTQEAV

-589 IIVALNKMDKTDANP
+589 LIVALNKMDKADANP

-609 GLGNLQVI
+609 GLGNLEVI

-631 AKTGMGIEALLDA
+631 AKTGMGIDALLDA

-650 VMELKAVEDGPAS
+650 VMELTAVKDGPAS

-703 RALIDEGGKQVQ
+703 RALIDETGKTVQ

-729 GVPESGDDFVVV
+729 GVPEAGDDFVVV

-747 REVAAERH
+747 REVAAERQ

-767 NRLEDIMALMSQG
+767 NRLEDIMAQMGQAS
-780 VEQQTLNILV
+780 EQQTLNILV
-790 KADVQGSVQALRESL
+790 KADVQGSVQALRDSL

-856 TSGLDVRYFSIIYD
+856 TAGLDVRYFSIIYD

-883 GKEVH
+883 GVEVR
-888 EEIIGVAQV
+888 EEIIGIAQV
-897 REVFRSSKFGAVAGC
+897 RDVFRSSKFGAVAGC
-912 MIIEGTVKRSK
+912 MVTEGFVKRSK
-923 PIRVLRDNTVVFQGE
+923 PIRVLRNNTVVFQGE
-938 LESLRRFKEL
+938 LESLRRFKDL